1 MTKEQQ
7 NRIESIMY
15 EKLRRI
21 RQYERHMTELSDE
34 ITQAEEDGEDERA
47 ESLSWKYERRR
58 IYRDQK
64 RNELNGMYELL
75 EALGYSHTAII
86 DDDGNDVDLI
96 ITKKS

>member
-7 NRIESIMY
+7 NHIESIMY

-21 RQYERHMTELSDE
+21 NQYERHMSELSDE

-47 ESLSWKYERRR
+47 ESLNWKYERRR
-58 IYRDQK
+58 LYRDKK
-64 RNELNGMYELL
+64 RYELNGMYEII
-75 EALGYSHTAII
+75 EALGYSHTAVV